1 MQYHSIMTRRYPS
14 TCTPLRRALI
24 VAACMASLLGSPVQ
38 AEEALTVETKTLSA
52 MMAYRVAHAA
62 LDACDALGYQV
73 GVSVVGRNGNLIA
86 LLRDPLSGPHTI
98 NISEKK
104 AFTSVS
110 TRVATS
116 SLSDRPNLNFE
127 GRLLTLMGGL
137 PINLGGYL
145 YGGVGVS
152 GATPEDDEVCAQAG
166 IDAIRDDIEFGE

>member
-1 MQYHSIMTRRYPS
+1 MTS
-14 TCTPLRRALI
+14 TLWHKSTPIRFAL
-24 VAACMASLLGSPVQ
+24 VLTACMASVSLSGLR
-38 AEEALTVETKTLSA
+38 AEDALTVETKTLS
-52 MMAYRVAHAA
+52 MSMALRVAQAA

-73 GVSVVGRNGNLIA
+73 GVSVVGRSGNLIA

-98 NISEKK
+98 TISKKK

-110 TRVATS
+110 TRVPTS
-116 SLSDRPNLNFE
+116 QLSDRPNLNFE
-127 GRLLTLMGGL
+127 GRLLTLMGGM
-137 PINLGGYL
+137 PISLGGYL